1 MNEKYPKLYQS
12 KIIEL
17 SPESALIVE
26 VTKGRSN
33 NVMSLWLMYRDDN
46 GEWAYT
52 GTRNGAKNIRIP
64 MSAPAIDFISDE
76 MAKVK
81 ELHAKL
87 EKAAKAKATVA
98 QTIAEP
104 GELPDLSD
112 PAIVAQFAAFIQS
125 MKATTGGTSKKT
137 TRKKADK

>member
-1 MNEKYPKLYQS
+1 MSEKYPKLYQS

-33 NVMSLWLMYRDDN
+33 NVLSFWLMYKDENDQ
-46 GEWAYT
+46 WAYT

-64 MSAPAIDFISDE
+64 MSAPAIDFLTE
-76 MAKVK
+76 ELGKVRL
-81 ELHAKL
+81 LHEKL

-125 MKATTGGTSKKT
+125 MKATTGGTSKS
-137 TRKKADK
+137 KKSKK